1 MRKVFVGLLGT
12 VLSFAIAASA
22 GSVASAQ
29 KDKGKSGDAS
39 KVKVYDFSGDTI
51 EGDLVKPEG
60 TTVDARDFGA
70 FSSLI
75 RIRKDFIEEI
85 IKAAED
91 L

>member
-1 MRKVFVGLLGT
+1 MRKLATVFTTIGLLA
-12 VLSFAIAASA
+12 LMASPA
-22 GSVASAQ
+22 LAQ
-29 KDKGKSGDAS
+29 KGKKDDKA

-51 EGDLVKPEG
+51 EGDLIKPEG
-60 TTVDARDFGA
+60 STVDAIDFGA

-75 RIRKDFIEEI
+75 RIRKDFIAEI

>member
-1 MRKVFVGLLGT
+1 MRTLSSLTIAVA
-12 VLSFAIAASA
+12 VLFAGATAF
-22 GSVASAQ
+22 AQ
-29 KDKGKSGDAS
+29 KKDEKP

-51 EGDLVKPEG
+51 EGDLLKPEG
-60 TTVDARDFGA
+60 DAVDARDITQ

-75 RIRKDFIEEI
+75 RIRKDFIAEI